1 MKEFCEKYGITEEQ
15 FFGIEPITGN
25 LNLYSVRELPTG
37 FNPTV
42 GGYLYLYSVT
52 KLPAGFNPTVGGSLE
67 LPSVTEL
74 PAGFNPT
81 VGGYLEL
88 PSVTELPAG
97 FNPTV
102 GGYLELPSVT
112 ELPAG
117 FNPTVGGYLE
127 LPSVTEL
134 PAGFNPTVG
143 GSLYLNSVTE
153 LPAGFNPT
161 VGGDLHLDSV
171 TELPAGFNPTVG
183 GSLYL
188 NSVTEL
194 PAGFNPTVGGSLY
207 LNSVTELPAGFNP
220 ALGQNLYLNGK
231 YNNTYIK
238 RNPNEI
244 LSWQNGRY
252 IKADGIFTEVI
263 HKRGNVYKVKRIGN
277 IKESYLVT
285 NGEFNAHG
293 DTIKSAESDLNFKIV
308 AEKLKSEPITPDT
321 KLTVMYYRTLTGA
334 CDAGCRDWMR
344 ENGIPYKIEAGKTV
358 EINPITATELLPMLE
373 QTKPYGF
380 EKFKELLTF

>member
-15 FFGIEPITGN
+15 FLGIKPIERT
-25 LNLYSVRELPTG
+25 LY
-37 FNPTV
+37 
-42 GGYLYLYSVT
+42 
-52 KLPAGFNPTVGGSLE
+52 

-81 VGGYLEL
+81 VGGYLYL

-102 GGYLELPSVT
+102 GGNLYLPSVT

-117 FNPTVGGYLE
+117 FNPTVGGRLDLDSVTKLPVGFNPTVGGYLYLDSVTKLPAGFNPTVGGGLNLPSVTE
-127 LPSVTEL
+127 LPAGFNPTVGGGLNLPSVTKLLAGFNPTVGGNLNLPSVTEL

-143 GSLYLNSVTE
+143 GSLYL
-153 LPAGFNPT
+153 P
-161 VGGDLHLDSV
+161 SV

-183 GSLYL
+183 GSLNL
-188 NSVTEL
+188 DSVTKL
-194 PAGFNPTVGGSLY
+194 PAGFNPTVGGDLY
-207 LNSVTELPAGFNP
+207 V
-220 ALGQNLYLNGK
+220 NGNYTDDYK
-231 YNNTYIK
+231 S
-238 RNPNEI
+238 NPNKI
-244 LSWQNGRY
+244 LSWQNGKY

-263 HKRGNVYKVKRIGN
+263 HRRGNVYKVKRMN
-277 IKESYLVT
+277 DAKESYLVT

-293 DTIKSAESDLNFKIV
+293 DTIKSAQSDLNFKMIS
-308 AEKLKSEPITPDT
+308 EKLKSEPIAPET

-334 CDAGCRDWMR
+334 CDAGCREWMQSN
-344 ENGIPYKIEAGKTV
+344 EIPYTIEAGKTV
-358 EINPITATELLPMLE
+358 EINPMTAKELLPILE
-373 QTKPYGF
+373 KTKPYGF